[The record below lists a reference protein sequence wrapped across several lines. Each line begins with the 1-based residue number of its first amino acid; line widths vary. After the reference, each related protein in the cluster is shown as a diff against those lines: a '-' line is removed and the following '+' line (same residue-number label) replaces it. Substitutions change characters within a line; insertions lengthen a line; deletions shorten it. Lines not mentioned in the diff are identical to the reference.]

1 MKKFII
7 ALLFLGICL
16 VFCSCGGGLEGDW
29 YPEDGNSAYGFPES
43 MRLFEDGTGHIE
55 GFVVEWSAKNNVLE
69 INAGLLGDYSFD
81 YKRSGNKIIL
91 IDGEDRETYV
101 KK

>member
-7 ALLFLGICL
+7 ALLVLGICL
-16 VFCSCGGGLEGDW
+16 VFCSCGGLEGDW

-55 GFVVEWSAKNNVLE
+55 GFVVEWSAKTNVLE
-69 INAGLLGDYSFD
+69 IEAGWLGDYSFN
-81 YKRSGNKIIL
+81 YKLSGNKLVL